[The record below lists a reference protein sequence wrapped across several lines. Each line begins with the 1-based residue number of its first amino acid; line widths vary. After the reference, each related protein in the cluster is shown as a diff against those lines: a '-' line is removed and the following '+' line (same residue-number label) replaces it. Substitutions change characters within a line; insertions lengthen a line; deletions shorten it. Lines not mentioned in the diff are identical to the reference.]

1 MRRFRF
7 LLVTTLLGFG
17 ISACA
22 GSDPGPVAPP
32 AQLQAATSE
41 VAIERSRFGPT
52 ELVITSGTTVTFE
65 NFDPFAHTVT
75 ANEETT
81 LAFASGDLQQD
92 EQFSVT
98 FDEPGTYRYFCEIHP
113 TMRATVVVE

>member
-1 MRRFRF
+1 MTF
-7 LLVTTLLGFG
+7 VGLG
-17 ISACA
+17 IAACG
-22 GSDPGPVAPP
+22 GSDTGPAAP
-32 AQLQAATSE
+32 AAESQDATPQ
-41 VAIERSRFGPT
+41 VVIERSRFGPT
-52 ELVITSGTTVTFE
+52 ALVITSGTTVRFE

-75 ANEETT
+75 ANEGTPLT
-81 LAFASGDLQQD
+81 FASGDLGQG